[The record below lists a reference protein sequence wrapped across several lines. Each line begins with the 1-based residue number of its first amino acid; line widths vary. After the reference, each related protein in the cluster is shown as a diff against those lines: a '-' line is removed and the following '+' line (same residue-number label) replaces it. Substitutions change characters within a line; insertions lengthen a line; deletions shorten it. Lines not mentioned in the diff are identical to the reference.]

1 MEERMK
7 YAVGFLVVFVLV
19 LLMVYVFSKQE
30 GYTGLYGP
38 SFKLFTSGADQRHAT
53 EFSSTNQGYPGNI
66 ARTASLNDLRELESS
81 IKYKDEGLVG
91 TRSAPDFWEPNKM
104 VSQYEKLALNEESLY
119 RKLREGDT
127 NIPLETVTD
136 YEGAMLRKHFF

>member
-1 MEERMK
+1 MEDKHMVLS
-7 YAVGFLVVFVLV
+7 AVVAVIVV
-19 LLMVYVFSKQE
+19 LLILYFVSANE

-38 SFKLFTSGADQRHAT
+38 SFKLFTSGANQRHAT
-53 EFSSTNQGYPGNI
+53 EFSGTNQGYPGNM
-66 ARTASLNDLRELESS
+66 ARTASLADLKELESS
-81 IKYKDEGLVG
+81 IKYRDEGLVG
-91 TRSAPDFWEPNKM
+91 TRNGPDFWEPNKM
-104 VSQYEKLALNEESLY
+104 VSQYEKLALNEEALY